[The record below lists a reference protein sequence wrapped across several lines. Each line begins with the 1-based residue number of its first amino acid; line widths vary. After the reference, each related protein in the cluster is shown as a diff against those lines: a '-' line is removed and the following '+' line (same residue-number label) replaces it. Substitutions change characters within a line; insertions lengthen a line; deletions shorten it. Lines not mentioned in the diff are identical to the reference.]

1 MVGFGLNHSYSSLY
15 PIIDGDMP
23 DNSFS
28 EIPYEKGFQLL
39 FHLEKLLGEENM
51 QSLIR
56 EHVLKHSQQSVGYKA
71 FVKVFNNFVDATYNE
86 TEAANIKGKMDWETW
101 VRAPGLPPQ
110 DLLDF
115 TTTNLTE
122 AQNLANE
129 YIKTPSQ
136 SPANFTE
143 YNSWY
148 SSLKVIF
155 LEQLIARESEVT
167 LDLIKRIDAD
177 LNISGSVDPEVK
189 QRWYPL
195 GIRMKYE
202 DVTPKAHNF
211 ISSMGRMKYLTPI
224 YTALLDTDQK
234 TLAVQ
239 WFNENIDFYHPYAI
253 IQLKRLLGIT
263 EPEEANNSNSLASK
277 MLLTA
282 EDKLLKTVGFLRA

>member
-1 MVGFGLNHSYSSLY
+1 
-15 PIIDGDMP
+15 
-23 DNSFS
+23 
-28 EIPYEKGFQLL
+28 
-39 FHLEKLLGEENM
+39 
-51 QSLIR
+51 
-56 EHVLKHSQQSVGYKA
+56 
-71 FVKVFNNFVDATYNE
+71 
-86 TEAANIKGKMDWETW
+86 
-101 VRAPGLPPQ
+101 
-110 DLLDF
+110 
-115 TTTNLTE
+115 
-122 AQNLANE
+122 
-129 YIKTPSQ
+129 
-136 SPANFTE
+136 
-143 YNSWY
+143 
-148 SSLKVIF
+148 
-155 LEQLIARESEVT
+155 VT

-195 GIRMKYE
+195 SIRMKYV